1 MKKIKR
7 KCHSE
12 LDSESIQV
20 NKSRYEKDYKRAFTL
35 AETLITLGI
44 IGVVAAMTIP
54 NLMNAHK
61 AARYRSQFLKS
72 YSTLQ
77 QAFRLM
83 QEDDVSTDPATY
95 AHGTYYQTFR
105 NYLKG
110 TLDCGRINI
119 NEVKQNPCWT
129 RNAPIE
135 SKTYKSLDKK
145 SNINTGLLDDGQLVL
160 PDGTNVYFENVA
172 ASGGYLVLISV
183 DINGYMSPPNRW
195 GYDLFTFQL
204 IDGELKVM
212 GDKNTIYTNPETYCN
227 PAASNSLN
235 GIACAVNAKNNTD
248 YFKKIIKELK

>member
-1 MKKIKR
+1 MRKLSDSNNSITLNDNKK
-7 KCHSE
+7 
-12 LDSESIQV
+12 
-20 NKSRYEKDYKRAFTL
+20 AFTL
-35 AETLITLGI
+35 AEVLITLGI
-44 IGVVAAMTIP
+44 IGVVAALTIP
-54 NLMNAHK
+54 SLMNAHK

-95 AHGTYYQTFR
+95 PHGTYYQTFR

-110 TLDCGRINI
+110 TLDCERIGR
-119 NEVKQNPCWT
+119 EVKNPPCWT

-135 SKTYKSLDKK
+135 NKTYKSLDKK
-145 SNINTGLLDDGQLVL
+145 SNVNTGLLDDGQLVL

-172 ASGGYLVLISV
+172 GTGEYIVLVSV
-183 DINGYMSPPNRW
+183 DINGYMNPPNRW
-195 GYDLFTFQL
+195 GYDLFTFQM

-212 GDKNTIYTNPETYCN
+212 GDINTKYTIQQTYCN
-227 PAASNSLN
+227 PAATGFLN
-235 GIACAVNAKNNTD
+235 GIACAINAKNNPD